1 MRGFIIYIHTQEQ
14 VAVQI
19 CGFDGFQR
27 SNYLG
32 GEPIRSTEVEV
43 RIGKLKN
50 GKVTCKDEITEE
62 MIKGGG
68 DRVVDWIWRLCNM
81 PFESSVVPEDWKSTV
96 IVLLYKGKGESTEC
110 RSYRSTSLFSE
121 ILKLYAAV

>member
-1 MRGFIIYIHTQEQ
+1 
-14 VAVQI
+14 
-19 CGFDGFQR
+19 
-27 SNYLG
+27 
-32 GEPIRSTEVEV
+32 
-43 RIGKLKN
+43 
-50 GKVTCKDEITEE
+50 
-62 MIKGGG
+62 
-68 DRVVDWIWRLCNM
+68 M